1 MSDLKDLLA
10 GTGGGH
16 SSSSSSS
23 SNAVGPVMQ
32 SALFGDLSASG
43 KSSSTASSKKRGK
56 AGQGDSKHVSA
67 DALGSEMAALDGIS
81 TSQKTKKKSG
91 GLLREVSQLI
101 SSSSSSSSA
110 LGAPID
116 SFPTLVS

>member
-32 SALFGDLSASG
+32 SALFGDLSAS

-67 DALGSEMAALDGIS
+67 DALGSEMAALDGVS

-101 SSSSSSSSA
+101 SSSSSSA